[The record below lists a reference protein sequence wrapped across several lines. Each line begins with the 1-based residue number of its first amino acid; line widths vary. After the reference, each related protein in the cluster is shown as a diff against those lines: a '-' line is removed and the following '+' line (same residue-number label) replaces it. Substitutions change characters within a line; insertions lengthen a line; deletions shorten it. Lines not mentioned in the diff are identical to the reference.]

1 MKVLKQS
8 VSEIMK
14 RKKQGLNMYSDE
26 QSPHGSW
33 ARTRKQ
39 EMELCAHV
47 ECPFGNENVVN
58 IYNGIL
64 LGHEK

>member
-1 MKVLKQS
+1 
-8 VSEIMK
+8 MK